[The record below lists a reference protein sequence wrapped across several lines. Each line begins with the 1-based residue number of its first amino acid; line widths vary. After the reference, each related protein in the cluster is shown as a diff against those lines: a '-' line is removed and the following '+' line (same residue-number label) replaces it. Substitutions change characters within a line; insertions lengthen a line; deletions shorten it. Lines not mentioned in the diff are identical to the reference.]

1 MKNTLKTVL
10 LCCILLACLCG
21 LGWLVWVHRRVI
33 VALVKGE
40 PLPEVPEGC
49 PAYRGDSGE

>member
-10 LCCILLACLCG
+10 LCCVLLACLCG
-21 LGWLVWVHRRVI
+21 LGWLVWAHRRVI

-40 PLPEVPEGC
+40 PLPEAPDGC